1 MLRLA
6 LEAEIKENQG
16 GPVSTVVDLGAGS
29 GLLSKQDKVVSGRV
43 DGRGRSLGQTPGLKS
58 KAFGMGLQEEE
69 LSRTVR
75 AEVGMW
81 KVSYKLLYRYGW
93 GLGGAG

>member
-6 LEAEIKENQG
+6 LEAEIKEKQG

-43 DGRGRSLGQTPGLKS
+43 DGRGRSLGQTHGLKS

-75 AEVGMW
+75 AEAGMW
-81 KVSYKLLYRYGW
+81 KVSYKLLYR
-93 GLGGAG
+93 

>member
-6 LEAEIKENQG
+6 LEAEIKEKQG

-43 DGRGRSLGQTPGLKS
+43 DGRGSLGQTHGLQS

-75 AEVGMW
+75 AEAGMW
-81 KVSYKLLYRYGW
+81 KVS
-93 GLGGAG
+93 

>member
-6 LEAEIKENQG
+6 LEAEIKEKQG

-43 DGRGRSLGQTPGLKS
+43 DGRGSLGQTHGLKS

-75 AEVGMW
+75 AEAGMW
-81 KVSYKLLYRYGW
+81 KVS
-93 GLGGAG
+93 

>member
-29 GLLSKQDKVVSGRV
+29 SGLLSKQDKVVSGRV
-43 DGRGRSLGQTPGLKS
+43 DGRGSLGQTHGLKS